1 MTLGQ
6 QNADLQITASFV
18 VMAVGGGCQIPSM
31 PVYPGRVRFPEFDQA
46 QYLTSFQ
53 EEFGGIVQHSA
64 DYTSASKWGGK
75 SGIVVGTAN
84 TGMYFTHECYEKRD
98 LHFSA

>member
-31 PVYPGRVRFPEFDQA
+31 PVYPGRVRFLEFD
-46 QYLTSFQ
+46 
-53 EEFGGIVQHSA
+53 
-64 DYTSASKWGGK
+64 
-75 SGIVVGTAN
+75 
-84 TGMYFTHECYEKRD
+84 
-98 LHFSA
+98 